1 MSLSDVPTITIS
13 QRTVSF
19 LIGLITLASLLI
31 GFVTVFNGYSFRVNQ
46 MEISIAELKSESDQ
60 LSEKMENLGD
70 KIVSLT
76 LTLSILEERNRL
88 KR

>member
-1 MSLSDVPTITIS
+1 M
-13 QRTVSF
+13 
-19 LIGLITLASLLI
+19 I